1 MMMMDERVV
10 LTSPH
15 FAEHSSGA
23 PRLPQAKKAKKAV
36 SKSKKK
42 QKQNVLHFMISNSYD
57 GISVKSK
64 ELRQPPMKRVNKM

>member
-36 SKSKKK
+36 KAKAKAKAKAQAKFKKK
-42 QKQNVLHFMISNSYD
+42 T
-57 GISVKSK
+57 
-64 ELRQPPMKRVNKM
+64 